1 MSRQIGR
8 AIAWSAL
15 GSWGAQAVSTVVFLA
30 LSRMLGPGPYG
41 LLALVAIFLTVSQAL
56 LLDGFAQL
64 ILRAR
69 ELTDELLDLIFWSQ
83 VALGLAFALG
93 LLLAAGPLARHY
105 HAPALAPLTAAAAI
119 IPVLQALGSV
129 QYELIRRELRFDRI
143 AARSFAGAVLGG
155 VTGLGLALL
164 GWGPWALLAMQVVQA
179 AAQAAVLWASA
190 TWRPRLRLP
199 RTWSEHLE
207 SLDFGASA
215 LFGCTLNL
223 VDTQMPRIALALY
236 FGVLTLAYYNFGFR
250 LSEVILLVCLLPVRQ
265 VAAPIF
271 SARAKDPEALAA
283 ALLFLFRTVL
293 VLTAPALA
301 GLYQV
306 APEAVPL
313 LFGPRWTAAVP
324 FLRAVLVLFAAV
336 PVNFIV
342 GDLITVTGGLAAR
355 RLVHGLSIASGLVI
369 VLVGMRAGPLGTAW
383 LFSARV
389 LAMAPVLLAT
399 AARIAGT
406 PRGAFARIVLPVALA
421 CAVMMACAAAVDAL
435 LAGQATLV
443 RLAGQ
448 IVAAAVVYALLVL
461 ALFRRELAGT
471 WSLLTG
477 RRPLGAALT

>member
-15 GSWGAQAVSTVVFLA
+15 GSWGAQAISTVVFLA
-30 LSRMLGPGPYG
+30 LSRLLGPGPYG
-41 LLALVAIFLTVSQAL
+41 LLALIAIFLTVSQSL

-69 ELTDELLDLIFWSQ
+69 ELTDDLLDLIFWSQ
-83 VALGLAFALG
+83 MALGVVFALG
-93 LLLAAGPLARHY
+93 LLLAAGPLSRHY
-105 HAPALAPLTAAAAI
+105 HAPALAPLTAAAAV
-119 IPVLQALGSV
+119 IPLLQAVGSV

-143 AARSFAGAVLGG
+143 AARSFGGALLGG
-155 VTGLGLALL
+155 ATGLGLALL

-179 AAQAAVLWASA
+179 GAQAAVLWAS
-190 TWRPRLRLP
+190 TPWRPRPRLP
-199 RTWSEHLE
+199 LHWAERRE

-215 LFGCTLNL
+215 LFGCALNL

-236 FGVLTLAYYNFGFR
+236 FGVMTLAYYNFGFR

-271 SARAKDPEALAA
+271 SARAKDPKALAS
-283 ALLFLFRTVL
+283 ALLFLFRAVL
-293 VLTAPALA
+293 VTTAPALA

-342 GDLITVTGGLAAR
+342 GDLITVTGGLAVR
-355 RLVHGLSIASGLVI
+355 RLVHGLSVASGLVI

-389 LAMAPVLLAT
+389 LAMAPILLAA

-406 PRGAFARIVLPVALA
+406 PRAAFARIILPVAAA
-421 CAVMMACAAAVDAL
+421 CAVMMASAAGVDVL
-435 LAGQATLV
+435 LAGRSTPL
-443 RLAGQ
+443 RLGGQ
-448 IVAAAVVYALLVL
+448 VAVAAVVYALLVL
-461 ALFRRELAGT
+461 ALFRREIAGT
-471 WSLLTG
+471 WSLITG
-477 RRPLGAALT
+477 RPYAPAALA